1 MRVAA
6 LTQYVHDA
14 GGVEAYLQ
22 HVLAALADR
31 GHQVAVWHEF
41 KPPPGRRQFVVD
53 GTPVRC
59 IDAGNVPGAVAS
71 LSAWKP
77 DVVFLN
83 GLSSPA
89 AELQFTA
96 ATPTVVFL
104 HGYHGTCISGTKT
117 RMFPT
122 ATPCSRPLGPGCL
135 LQYFPRR
142 CGGWSPVSMIEAFQ
156 LQRLRQGLLGRVAF
170 VATFSSHM
178 RDEAIANGVHPD
190 RAVHLPMFAP
200 SAESP
205 AGRIHELFEREAQP
219 RGWHLTFLG
228 RMERLKGAH
237 LLVEALSLLDPA
249 LRSKLRV
256 TFAGDGRERP
266 RLEAAASR
274 VTGVATH
281 FTGWISPEDR
291 RELLTTTDLL
301 VVPSVWPEPLGLVGI
316 EAGAAGVPV
325 VAFDVGGV
333 REWLKD
339 GVNGRVID
347 TLPPSATGLAA
358 AIRDCLSDPRRLRT
372 WSEAAIAHTQ
382 QHAAAAHVAALE
394 ALLQNAAAG
403 AARSA

>member
-1 MRVAA
+1 MRIAV
-6 LTQYVHDA
+6 LSQYVHDA
-14 GGVEAYLQ
+14 GGVEVYLQ
-22 HVLAALADR
+22 HVLTALADR
-31 GHQVAVWHEF
+31 GHQVAVWYEF
-41 KPPPGRRQFVVD
+41 KPPPGRRQFVAD
-53 GTPVRC
+53 GTQAHR
-59 IDAGNVPGAVAS
+59 IDAGNLPAAVAS
-71 LSAWKP
+71 LNAWNP

-117 RMFPT
+117 RMFPS

-135 LQYFPRR
+135 AHYFPRR
-142 CGGWSPVSMIEAFQ
+142 CGGWNPVSMIEAYQ
-156 LQRLRQGLLGRVAF
+156 QQRRRQRLLARAAF

-178 RDEAIANGVHPD
+178 REEAVANGVHPE
-190 RAVHLPMFAP
+190 RAVHLPIFAP

-205 AGRIHELFEREAQP
+205 SGRIHELFEREEQP
-219 RGWHLTFLG
+219 SRWQLAFLG

-237 LLVEALSLLDPA
+237 LLIEALSLLEPA

-256 TFAGDGRERP
+256 TFAGDGRERT

-274 VTGVATH
+274 VADVDTH
-281 FTGWISPEDR
+281 FTGWISPAER
-291 RELLTTTDLL
+291 RGLLTSADLL

-325 VAFDVGGV
+325 IAFDVGGV

-339 GVNGRVID
+339 GVNGRIVES
-347 TLPPSATGLAA
+347 LPPSAPGLAA
-358 AIRDCLSDPRRLRT
+358 GIRDCLSDPRRLRR
-372 WSEAAIAHTQ
+372 WSESATRLTQ

-394 ALLQNAAAG
+394 GLLQTAAAR
-403 AARSA
+403 AVKSA